1 MADNVPVH
9 TTDEIFQ
16 EVQLLRDLFAR
27 RLMDDKV
34 KNATIDKLS
43 QSNSALIKTVEEHQ
57 IMGFVKELILI
68 CDRIYNQP
76 TEDAFVY
83 SILDEIL
90 EVLARRGIEQIQ
102 QLDVF
107 DPKIHNSIS
116 VVEANDENPANSI
129 VTIVRHGYIRDGKVI
144 RPTDVVVAIAK

>member
-1 MADNVPVH
+1 
-9 TTDEIFQ
+9 
-16 EVQLLRDLFAR
+16 
-27 RLMDDKV
+27 
-34 KNATIDKLS
+34 
-43 QSNSALIKTVEEHQ
+43 
-57 IMGFVKELILI
+57 MGFVKELILI

-76 TEDAFVY
+76 TEDAFAY

-107 DPKIHNSIS
+107 DPKTHNSIS

-129 VTIVRHGYIRDGKVI
+129 VTIVRHGYIRDGKVM

>member
-1 MADNVPVH
+1 MADNIPVH

-34 KNATIDKLS
+34 KNATIEKLS

-76 TEDAFVY
+76 TEDSFAY

-116 VVEANDENPANSI
+116 VVEANDENPTNSI

-144 RPTDVVVAIAK
+144 RPADVVVAIAK

>member
-1 MADNVPVH
+1 MEENNSLYTV
-9 TTDEIFQ
+9 DEVYQ

-34 KNATIDKLS
+34 KGAAIEKLS
-43 QSNSALIKTVEEHQ
+43 QSNSELIKTMEDNQ
-57 IMGFVKELILI
+57 ILSFVKELILI

-76 TEDAFVY
+76 VEDVFAY

-90 EVLARRGIEQIQ
+90 EVLARREIEQIS

-107 DPKIHNSIS
+107 DPKIHNSVS
-116 VVEANDENPANSI
+116 VVDANEETPANAI
-129 VTIVRHGYIRDGKVI
+129 VTVVRHGYIRRDKVI
-144 RPTDVVVAIAK
+144 RPADVIVAIEK